1 MALPPGGASLLYR
14 YSEVFRTLLGV
25 ADALLVAT
33 AWIAAWWLCFES
45 GFFARPG
52 PKPDIVVHAELLL
65 AIVPLCILLF
75 WGHGLYEPQRTGS
88 LAREAGGVVKAT
100 ALGVVLLV
108 TLTFLAGRPV
118 QSRAVVA
125 AFSLLAPMVVIA
137 FRVSGR
143 LALRSVRRRGF
154 NLRYVLVVGAGRLA
168 EEIIERVHGHPEA
181 GLRVLGVVAD
191 GGRGRRLEVAGVP
204 VLGGISELK
213 EALHAGD
220 RVDQVVIAL
229 PQSEGQSLEKVLAA
243 LDDEMASVKLVP
255 DLPSVMTLRA
265 SVESLDGLPII
276 GLRESPMV
284 GWAVVTKR
292 AFDLAVCAVI
302 ALPALL
308 LGLLVAAGVWISAGR
323 PVLYTQERTGL
334 DGRVFPIFKFRSMQ
348 RGAERQSGPVW
359 TGRHDPRRTRVGAWL
374 RRSNLHELPQLW
386 NVVRGD
392 MSLVGPRPER
402 PVFIEE
408 FRREIPGYMLRHK
421 TKAGLTGW
429 AQVHGWRG
437 DTSLHERVEH
447 DLYYIQNWSLA
458 LDVRIILMTLYRWS
472 RNAH

>member
-1 MALPPGGASLLYR
+1 MLYR

-25 ADALLVAT
+25 ADAILVAA
-33 AWIAAWWLCFES
+33 AWISAWWLCFES
-45 GFFARPG
+45 GWLIEAGPRP
-52 PKPDIVVHAELLL
+52 DLVSHAELLF

-75 WGHGLYEPQRTGS
+75 WGRGLYEPQRAGS
-88 LAREAGGVVKAT
+88 LLREAGGIVKAM

-108 TLTFLAGRPV
+108 SLTFLAGGPL

-125 AFSLLAPMVVIA
+125 AFSLMAPVGVIA
-137 FRVSGR
+137 FRVTGR

-168 EEIIERVHGHPEA
+168 EEIIERIHSHPEA

-191 GGRGRRLEVAGVP
+191 GGRRGRLEVAGIP
-204 VLGGISELK
+204 ILGGVSQLK

-229 PQSEGQSLEKVLAA
+229 PQSEVQSLEKVLAD
-243 LDDEMASVKLVP
+243 LEDEMASVKLVP

-284 GWAVVTKR
+284 GWAVVKKR

-308 LGLLVAAGVWISAGR
+308 LASLVAAGVWVSAGR
-323 PVLYTQERTGL
+323 PVFYTQNRTGL
-334 DGRVFPIFKFRSMQ
+334 DGRVFRIFKFRSMQ
-348 RGAERQSGPVW
+348 RDAERDSGPVW
-359 TGRHDPRRTRVGAWL
+359 TGRRDPRRTRIGAWL
-374 RRSNLHELPQLW
+374 RRSDLDELPQLW

-447 DLYYIQNWSLA
+447 DLYYIQNWSIA
-458 LDVRIILMTLYRWS
+458 LDVRIILMTLYRSS

>member
-1 MALPPGGASLLYR
+1 MLYR

-25 ADALLVAT
+25 ADALLVAA
-33 AWIAAWWLCFES
+33 AWIGAWWLCFES
-45 GFFARPG
+45 GWSVEAG
-52 PKPDIVVHAELLL
+52 PRQDFVAYAELLL
-65 AIVPLCILLF
+65 AIVPLYILLF

-88 LAREAGGVVKAT
+88 LLREARGVVKAT

-108 TLTFLAGRPV
+108 SLTFLAGRPQ

-125 AFSLLAPMVVIA
+125 AFCLMAPVGVIA
-137 FRVSGR
+137 FRVAGR

-168 EEIIERVHGHPEA
+168 EEIIERIHSHPEA

-191 GGRGRRLEVAGVP
+191 GGRGGSLEVAGIP
-204 VLGGISELK
+204 ILGGISQLK

-229 PQSEGQSLEKVLAA
+229 PQSEAQSLEKVLAD

-284 GWAVVTKR
+284 GWAVAKKR

-302 ALPALL
+302 GLPALF
-308 LGLLVAAGVWISAGR
+308 LGLLVAAGVWVSGGR
-323 PVLYTQERTGL
+323 PVLYTQNRTGL
-334 DGRVFPIFKFRSMQ
+334 DGRVFRIFKFRSMQ
-348 RGAERQSGPVW
+348 RDAERNSGPVW
-359 TGRHDPRRTRVGAWL
+359 TGRRDPRRTRIGAWL
-374 RRSNLHELPQLW
+374 RRSNLDELPQLW

-392 MSLVGPRPER
+392 MSVVGPRPER

-447 DLYYIQNWSLA
+447 DLYYIQNWSIG
-458 LDVRIILMTLYRWS
+458 LDIRIILMTLYRSS